1 MPSAEGMVHTWYI
14 LSCFVVGPFLDGRQ
28 DILSAHRP
36 VKICQDIEQLKA
48 NRNWNKAEGRSLN
61 SQA

>member
-1 MPSAEGMVHTWYI
+1 MVHTWYV
-14 LSCFVVGPFLDGRQ
+14 LTSFVIRRFLEDRQ
-28 DILSAHRP
+28 DILSARRS

-48 NRNWNKAEGRSLN
+48 NRNRNEAEGSSLD